1 MDVVDGVATI
11 RLDHP
16 PVNALDV
23 ELLDAIVATMGHLDG
38 PVVVTGAG
46 KCFSAGVDLQAIVDG
61 GSEYT
66 DRFITS
72 LSAALLAVFDHPAPV
87 VAAVNGH
94 AIAGGCVLAM
104 AADVRLMSA
113 GTIGI
118 TELAVGVPFPMAALE
133 ICRYAMGTSVTRAAL
148 QADTIGVAAASARGW
163 IYEVVAPADLIPR
176 AIAVAR
182 ELRQHAP
189 TAYAATKESCTDRL
203 ARRSTPAQ
211 KPTRRCAPVGC
222 RTTRAPASPRLSRCL
237 HATDGRATHARGYSR
252 PTRPVTPVAE
262 NAR

>member
-1 MDVVDGVATI
+1 MMDVDLVDGVTTL

-16 PVNALDV
+16 PVNAIDL

-38 PVVVTGAG
+38 PVVITGAG
-46 KCFSAGVDLQAIVDG
+46 RCFSAGVDLRAISDG

-72 LSAALLAVFDHPAPV
+72 LSPALLAVFDHPAPV

-94 AIAGGCVLAM
+94 AIAGGCVFAM

-133 ICRYAMGTSVTRAAL
+133 ICRYAMGTSTTRAAL
-148 QADTIGVAAASARGW
+148 QADTIDVDSASARGW
-163 IYEVVAPADLIPR
+163 IDEVVAPADLFPR

-182 ELRQHAP
+182 ELGQHSP
-189 TAYAATKESCTDRL
+189 TAYAATKEQLHRPARTAIDAGAETDAKVR
-203 ARRSTPAQ
+203 ASWTSDD
-211 KPTRRCAPVGC
+211 
-222 RTTRAPASPRLSRCL
+222 TRARVTAFIDAL
-237 HATDGRATHARGYSR
+237 
-252 PTRPVTPVAE
+252 TRDQ
-262 NAR
+262 

>member
-1 MDVVDGVATI
+1 MMDVDLVDGVTTL

-16 PVNALDV
+16 PVNALDL

-38 PVVVTGAG
+38 PVVITGAG
-46 KCFSAGVDLQAIVDG
+46 RCFSAGVDLRAISDG

-72 LSAALLAVFDHPAPV
+72 LSPALLAVFDHPAPV

-133 ICRYAMGTSVTRAAL
+133 ICRYAMGTSATRAAL
-148 QADTIGVAAASARGW
+148 QADTIDVDSASVRGWVDEVVAAA
-163 IYEVVAPADLIPR
+163 DLFPR
-176 AIAVAR
+176 AIAVAH
-182 ELRQHAP
+182 ELGQHSP
-189 TAYAATKESCTDRL
+189 TAYAATKEQLHRPARTAIDAGAETDAKVR
-203 ARRSTPAQ
+203 ASWTSDD
-211 KPTRRCAPVGC
+211 
-222 RTTRAPASPRLSRCL
+222 TRAR
-237 HATDGRATHARGYSR
+237 
-252 PTRPVTPVAE
+252 VTAFIDALRRDP
-262 NAR
+262 